1 MKIRQARLQE
11 ISEIIKIYDTAREFM
26 KEHGNPTQWNP
37 GYPSKEMVE
46 EDCRQGH
53 LYVCEE
59 EETLAGVFMFCMEP
73 DPTYQHIYEG
83 QWIKEEAYGT
93 MHRMASSGKVKGIA
107 AFCLDWCFQQC
118 GNLRGDTHEDNYV
131 MQSVFEKNG
140 FQKCGIIYVE
150 DGTSRIAYQ
159 RIV

>member
-11 ISEIIKIYDTAREFM
+11 ISEIMKIYDTAREFM

-46 EDCRQGH
+46 EDCRQGY

-73 DPTYQHIYEG
+73 DPTYPVSYTH
-83 QWIKEEAYGT
+83 
-93 MHRMASSGKVKGIA
+93 
-107 AFCLDWCFQQC
+107 LDVYKRQ
-118 GNLRGDTHEDNYV
+118 
-131 MQSVFEKNG
+131 
-140 FQKCGIIYVE
+140 FQK
-150 DGTSRIAYQ
+150 
-159 RIV
+159 